1 MRVLLSAAGLTL
13 KDFITSGVIMQMDK
27 KILKIIEILKKE
39 YPDSR
44 VALSYANPFEL
55 LAATILSAQCT
66 DKKVN
71 EITKDLF
78 KRLRSVED
86 FAGIPPPELEKMVRP
101 AGFYRTKAKNII
113 NSAVIIRDS
122 YGGRVPD
129 TMEDLIKLPGVARKT
144 ANIVL
149 SSVYKKTEGIAVDTH
164 MKRLSGRIGLSEN
177 TDPNKIERDL
187 MRIVPKQ
194 EWLKFNYYMVSH
206 GRKVCAARK
215 PLCSSCKISRYCE
228 YYRANLSAV

>member
-1 MRVLLSAAGLTL
+1 
-13 KDFITSGVIMQMDK
+13 MQSDK
-27 KILKIIEILKKE
+27 TVKKIIEILKKE
-39 YPDSR
+39 YPQSR
-44 VALSYANPFEL
+44 VALSYATPFEL

-78 KRLRSVED
+78 KRLRSVDD
-86 FAGIPPPELEKMVRP
+86 FAKIPAPELEKMVRP

-113 NSAVIIRDS
+113 NSAVIIRES

-129 TMEDLIKLPGVARKT
+129 TMENLIKLPGVARKT

-149 SSVYKKTEGIAVDTH
+149 SSVYKKAEGIAVDTH
-164 MKRLSGRIGLSEN
+164 MKRLSGRIGLSEK
-177 TDPNKIERDL
+177 TDPDKIERDL
-187 MRIVPKQ
+187 MQIVPEK
-194 EWLKFNYYMVSH
+194 EWIKFNYYMVSH
-206 GRKVCAARK
+206 GRGVCTARK
-215 PLCSSCKISRYCE
+215 PLCSCCKISRYCE